1 MVAQGYTT
9 QADAIRKGL
18 EQMTSPKLEFK
29 TWDRVL
35 DETHRMHLGWLEVS
49 RGRSKRGGTSA

>member
-1 MVAQGYTT
+1 MIAQDYTAG
-9 QADAIRKGL
+9 ADGMRKNL
-18 EQMTSPKLEFK
+18 EQIISPKLEFK

-49 RGRSKRGGTSA
+49 EQRAKRRES